1 MIVAQ
6 PAQLQPVVQPAEEE
20 KSTFDMQPAQL
31 PDVQPAQ
38 MLPDVQPAQMLPDV
52 QPAQMLD
59 EPAQL
64 HPIVPWQLLPLEEE
78 KERPSGNVNVSDEVF
93 ATIKKEYKAHFAT
106 PLRQG
111 WRTHSFIRKALK
123 LDEKLLSFKS
133 ESDVILVLVQLML
146 VGLLD

>member
-1 MIVAQ
+1 MFEMIVAQ
-6 PAQLQPVVQPAEEE
+6 PAQ
-20 KSTFDMQPAQL
+20 SSSFDMQPAQL

-38 MLPDVQPAQMLPDV
+38 MLPD
-52 QPAQMLD
+52 

-64 HPIVPWQLLPLEEE
+64 QPIVPWQLLPDEEE
-78 KERPSGNVNVSDEVF
+78 KKVVKRPSGNVNVADETF

-106 PLRQG
+106 PLHQG

-123 LDEKLLSFKS
+123 LDQKLLSFKS

>member
-6 PAQLQPVVQPAEEE
+6 PAQ
-20 KSTFDMQPAQL
+20 SSSFDMQPAQL

-38 MLPDVQPAQMLPDV
+38 MLPD
-52 QPAQMLD
+52 

-64 HPIVPWQLLPLEEE
+64 QPIVQPAEEEE
-78 KERPSGNVNVSDEVF
+78 KEVVKRPSGNVNVADETF

>member
-1 MIVAQ
+1 MFEMIVAQ
-6 PAQLQPVVQPAEEE
+6 PAQ
-20 KSTFDMQPAQL
+20 SSSFDMQPAQL

-38 MLPDVQPAQMLPDV
+38 MLPD
-52 QPAQMLD
+52 

-64 HPIVPWQLLPLEEE
+64 QPIVLLPEEEE
-78 KERPSGNVNVSDEVF
+78 KEVVKRPSGNVNVADETF

-123 LDEKLLSFKS
+123 LDEKLLSYKS
-133 ESDVILVLVQLML
+133 ESDVSLVLVQLML

>member
-6 PAQLQPVVQPAEEE
+6 PAQ
-20 KSTFDMQPAQL
+20 SSSFDMQPAQL

-38 MLPDVQPAQMLPDV
+38 ML
-52 QPAQMLD
+52 D
-59 EPAQL
+59 EPA
-64 HPIVPWQLLPLEEE
+64 HEEE
-78 KERPSGNVNVSDEVF
+78 KERPSGNVNVADETF

-123 LDEKLLSFKS
+123 LDQKLLSFKS

>member
-1 MIVAQ
+1 MFEMIAQ
-6 PAQLQPVVQPAEEE
+6 PAQLVVQPAEEE

-38 MLPDVQPAQMLPDV
+38 MLPDVQPAQML
-52 QPAQMLD
+52 D
-59 EPAQL
+59 EPA
-64 HPIVPWQLLPLEEE
+64 HEEE

-106 PLRQG
+106 PLRRG

-123 LDEKLLSFKS
+123 LDEKLLSYKS
-133 ESDVILVLVQLML
+133 ESDVILVLVQLMM
-146 VGLLD
+146 VELLD

>member
-6 PAQLQPVVQPAEEE
+6 PAQ
-20 KSTFDMQPAQL
+20 SSSFDMQPAQL

-106 PLRQG
+106 PLRRG

-123 LDEKLLSFKS
+123 LDQKLLSFKS

>member
-1 MIVAQ
+1 MFEMIAQ

-38 MLPDVQPAQMLPDV
+38 MLPD
-52 QPAQMLD
+52 

-64 HPIVPWQLLPLEEE
+64 QPIVPWQLLPEEEE
-78 KERPSGNVNVSDEVF
+78 KEVVKRPSGNVNVPDEIF
-93 ATIKKEYKAHFAT
+93 ATIKLDYKAHFAT

-111 WRTHSFIRKALK
+111 LRTHSFIRKALK
-123 LDEKLLSFKS
+123 FDGKLLSF
-133 ESDVILVLVQLML
+133 
-146 VGLLD
+146 